1 MWPQENDHQNL
12 QNSSKFIQILDL
24 WPHLDLFIPFP
35 TIQIH
40 QHREVRATSQLRL
53 VPGAVHVLSEALA
66 LDVAIDPD
74 PRGTAQRPAILA
86 YDLRYET
93 LDAQPELVGDV

>member
-1 MWPQENDHQNL
+1 MVKTCGPKKMTIKIHQK
-12 QNSSKFIQILDL
+12 SSNL

-40 QHREVRATSQLRL
+40 QHREVCATSQLRL
-53 VPGAVHVLSEALA
+53 VPGTVHVLSEALA

-86 YDLRYET
+86 HDLRHET